1 MRLGA
6 KVPNSGPY
14 PTEIGIPEMA
24 RVLEA
29 AGFAS
34 LWVSDHVVMPETV
47 ASRYP
52 FAADGLATWP
62 SDTPYFDA
70 LIALALIAGATE
82 RATFG
87 PAVLVLPLRH
97 PVVLAKQAASL
108 DAVSGGRLRLGIGA
122 GWLEEEFDALNVPFA
137 DRGSRFEEWI
147 GLLRD
152 CWTGRPDARASEHYD
167 LPEGVICVPRPVH
180 DIPLLVG
187 GHSKAALRRAGA
199 FGDGWLGQQSLDALD
214 PGEIAAAREAQEQ
227 AARLAGRDQ
236 ETLQIVLR
244 IIDTAGRS
252 DELAPQLPELER
264 AGVDE
269 VIVDVAWDSGDP
281 AVDYGRLA
289 DGTGACSRDG
299 PPSSRAVATA

>member
-137 DRGSRFEEWI
+137 DRGSRFEEWVA
-147 GLLRD
+147 LLRD
-152 CWTGRPDARASEHYD
+152 CWTGRPDPRPSEYYD
-167 LPEGVICVPRPVH
+167 LPAGVICVPRPVH
-180 DIPLLVG
+180 EIPLLIG
-187 GHSKAALRRAGA
+187 GHSKAALRRAGT

-289 DGTGACSRDG
+289 D
-299 PPSSRAVATA
+299 AT